1 MRSDD
6 IEVRIQSC
14 NSGGARL
21 LLYKTA
27 RTDMDILDETFGM
40 MNWQKSYQMIG
51 NQLFCTIEIW
61 DEDKKQWIKKQDVGV
76 ESNIEAEKG
85 RASDS
90 QKRAGFVVGIGR
102 ELYSSPEMF
111 VYAKDL
117 ETFKA
122 NSKGGYVC
130 YDKFIVQDIRYDD
143 RKIAYVAIRNMETN
157 KVIEF
162 GRIPKTK
169 PEGDYIDVKQ
179 TATLRGFLQ
188 SRNFDEEKALQAVGL
203 KDFSKVTRAQYN
215 QIVRLVGG
223 K

>member
-1 MRSDD
+1 M
-6 IEVRIQSC
+6 
-14 NSGGARL
+14 

-117 ETFKA
+117 KTFKA

-143 RKIAYVAIRNMETN
+143 RKIVYVAIRNMETN

-162 GRIPKTK
+162 GKIPKAK

-188 SRNFDEEKALQAVGL
+188 SRKFDEEKALQAVGL
-203 KDFSKVTRAQYN
+203 KDFSRVTRNQYN
-215 QIVRLVGG
+215 QMVRLAGG

>member
-1 MRSDD
+1 
-6 IEVRIQSC
+6 
-14 NSGGARL
+14 
-21 LLYKTA
+21 
-27 RTDMDILDETFGM
+27 MDILDETFGK

-102 ELYSSPEMF
+102 ELYSSPDMF

-117 ETFKA
+117 KTFKT
-122 NSKGGYVC
+122 NNKGGYVC

-188 SRNFDEEKALQAVGL
+188 SRKFDEEKALQAVGL
-203 KDFSKVTRAQYN
+203 KDFSKVTRNQYS
-215 QIVRLVGG
+215 QMVRLAGG